1 MWWFGWLSRDSR
13 RNQPSGVANSSLR
26 GSIGGRRHAVGVPY
40 VLPQDSEEINRLDF
54 QHYLLRHAFHG
65 NFAAPLYNPHDILD
79 VGCGTGRWAREMAQ
93 AFPSA
98 RVAGVDINTPPTDS
112 LSASGDAH
120 PGDFAFSLANVL
132 EGLPFPDASFDFTH
146 MRLMF
151 LAIPVDRWEF
161 VVRELVRVTRPGGW
175 IEQVEAGPEE
185 HGGRDLDLLLAW
197 GTEMLQRRGIDATYG
212 RRVGEL
218 LGRAHLSQVGM
229 RDLAI
234 PLGSWGERVG
244 KMMETDFFSGI
255 RALEGVIA
263 SMQIATRE
271 EFQHALTVAQGYVNQ
286 PESCC
291 IAPFYIAWGQ
301 RVS

>member
-1 MWWFGWLSRDSR
+1 
-13 RNQPSGVANSSLR
+13 
-26 GSIGGRRHAVGVPY
+26 VPY
-40 VLPQDSEEINRLDF
+40 ALPQDTEEINRLDF
-54 QHYLLRHAFHG
+54 QHYLLRYAFHG
-65 NFAAPLYNPHDILD
+65 NFAAPLRDPHAILD

-98 RVAGVDINTPPTDS
+98 HVAGVDINTP
-112 LSASGDAH
+112 LAGDARS
-120 PGDFAFSLANVL
+120 GNFDFTTGNVL
-132 EGLPFPDASFDFTH
+132 DGLPFPDASFDFTH

-175 IEQVEAGPEE
+175 IELVEAGPEE
-185 HGGRDLDLLLAW
+185 QGGRDLDLLLTW
-197 GTEMLQRRGIDATYG
+197 GTEMLRRRGIDATYG

-218 LGRAHLSQVGM
+218 LGRAQLSQVGM

-234 PLGSWGERVG
+234 PLGNWGERVG
-244 KMMETDFFSGI
+244 VMMEADFFSGI

-271 EFQHALTVAQGYVNQ
+271 EFQRALAAAQAYVHQ
-286 PESCC
+286 PDARC

-301 RVS
+301 RIA